1 MPAVLFYILSLVM
14 LAAALLVV
22 LQTHPVY
29 SVVFA
34 IISFVSLAGLF
45 LILGAEFIAA
55 AQIIVYT
62 GAIMVLFL
70 FVIMLLNL
78 RREDI
83 EERGVSLMKTAGSIG
98 TLVLLG
104 LLGGVLAGKISLGPQ
119 GPFSQEVIRQA
130 GNTQAVGRA
139 LFTDFLFPFEA
150 TSVLIF
156 VALVGVVILA
166 KKKL

>member
-83 EERGVSLMKTAGSIG
+83 EAAS
-98 TLVLLG
+98 G
-104 LLGGVLAGKISLGPQ
+104 LDV
-119 GPFSQEVIRQA
+119 
-130 GNTQAVGRA
+130 
-139 LFTDFLFPFEA
+139 D
-150 TSVLIF
+150 
-156 VALVGVVILA
+156 ALVA
-166 KKKL
+166 FHRWRY